1 MLRKMI
7 EGGEFIVAPG
17 VYDGFSAM
25 IAERYP
31 FKAVYMGG
39 YCVAAS
45 RWGLP
50 DAGLVGLSE
59 MLEALKVIRRVC
71 AKPVIADGD
80 TGYGGLLNVQ
90 HTVREFEAAG
100 ASALHLED
108 QEMPKKCGHTKG
120 KRVVSTEDMAA
131 KIAVAVESRRSD
143 DFMII
148 ARTDSRQMYD
158 LDEAIRRCRVYREA
172 GADVLFIDAPQS
184 LEEVER
190 IGAELPGPLMI
201 NMVPQKGFVTPN
213 ASAANL
219 ERMGFSIAHYP
230 GLLATPAMAA
240 MERSLDHF
248 LETGLMDATALPKT
262 NPHELVGFPAV
273 WADEERW
280 QEQFGAVRQPEPAE

>member
-1 MLRKMI
+1 MI
-7 EGGEFIVAPG
+7 EGGEFIAAPG

-25 IAERYP
+25 IAQRYP

-39 YCVAAS
+39 YCVSAS

-50 DAGLVGLSE
+50 DAGLVGLTD
-59 MLEALKVIRRVC
+59 MLSALHVIGRVC
-71 AKPVIADGD
+71 DKPVIADGD

-108 QEMPKKCGHTKG
+108 QEMPKKCGHTQG
-120 KRVVSTEDMAA
+120 KRVVATEEMAA

-158 LDEAIRRCRVYREA
+158 LDEAIARCRDYKEA
-172 GADVLFIDAPQS
+172 GADILFIDAPQS
-184 LEEVER
+184 LEEVAR
-190 IGAELPGPLMI
+190 IGAELPGPLMV

-213 ASAANL
+213 ASAENL
-219 ERMGFSIAHYP
+219 QKMGFSIAHYP

-240 MERSLDHF
+240 MERSLEHF
-248 LETGLMDATALPKT
+248 LETGLMDPSAVPST
-262 NPHELVGFPAV
+262 NPHELVGFPQV
-273 WADEERW
+273 WADEARW
-280 QEQFGAVRQPEPAE
+280 QDQFGAQKAVEPAE

>member
-1 MLRKMI
+1 MI

-17 VYDGFSAM
+17 VYDGFSSM
-25 IAERYP
+25 VAERSP

-45 RWGLP
+45 RWGHP

-59 MLEALKVIRRVC
+59 MIEALRVIRRVC
-71 AKPVIADGD
+71 TKPVIADAD
-80 TGYGGLLNVQ
+80 TAYGGLLNVQ

-100 ASALHLED
+100 ASAIHIED

-120 KRVVSTEDMAA
+120 KRVIAADEMAA

-158 LDEAIRRCRVYREA
+158 LDEAIRRSRLYKEA

-184 LEEVER
+184 LEEVAR
-190 IGAELPGPLMI
+190 IGKELPGPLML

-213 ASAANL
+213 AAVENI
-219 ERMGFSIAHYP
+219 EKMGFSIAHYP

-240 MERSLDHF
+240 MERSLEHF
-248 LETGLMDATALPKT
+248 LDQGLFDPSAIPKT

-280 QEQFGAVRQPEPAE
+280 QEKFGEAPVPEPAE

>member
-25 IAERYP
+25 IAARSP

-50 DAGLVGLSE
+50 DAGLVGLSQ
-59 MLEALKVIRRVC
+59 MLDALKVIRRVC
-71 AKPVIADGD
+71 SKPVIADGD

-108 QEMPKKCGHTKG
+108 QEMPKKCGHTQG
-120 KRVVSTEDMAA
+120 KRVIPTEEMAA
-131 KIAVAVESRRSD
+131 KIAVAVESRRTD
-143 DFMII
+143 ELMII

-158 LDEAIRRCRVYREA
+158 LDEAIARCRVYKEA
-172 GADVLFIDAPQS
+172 GADILFIDAPQS
-184 LEEVER
+184 LEEVVR
-190 IGAELPGPLMI
+190 IGAELPGPLMV

-213 ASAANL
+213 AAAENL
-219 ERMGFSIAHYP
+219 EKMGFSIAHYP
-230 GLLATPAMAA
+230 GMLASPAMAA
-240 MERSLDHF
+240 MERSLEYF
-248 LETGLMDATALPKT
+248 LDTGLMTPDAAPNT

-273 WADEERW
+273 WEDEARW
-280 QEQFGAVRQPEPAE
+280 QEKFGEAPVPEPAE